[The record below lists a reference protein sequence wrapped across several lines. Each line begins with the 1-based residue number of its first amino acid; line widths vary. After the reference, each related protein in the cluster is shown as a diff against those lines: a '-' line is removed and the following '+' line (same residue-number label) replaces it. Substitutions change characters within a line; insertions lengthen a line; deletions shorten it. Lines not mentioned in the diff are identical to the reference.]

1 MRGASLPRQG
11 WGSTAHRSA
20 KQSRAQRLFTPWS
33 SPAGKR
39 PGSWN
44 RLMRQTPP
52 APADNFGAAPF
63 PQPRA
68 EKLSVHLY
76 GGRAGRWHCLRDCYG
91 ISLCLS
97 FPERTCVRVL
107 GECMDLCKSVCW
119 CVCVSFAV
127 PLLFRFLPALHR
139 VRTPSSS
146 QSRFSKWGKFSPER
160 GCAGGRSSCT
170 PSTTHP
176 ASPAPLLPLWPG
188 SGSSVP
194 TSSLREN
201 SGSPALSGL
210 PAPRSRLPPGRTW
223 KSGAGRLKPRPPT
236 QRGEWSAPH
245 PQQPT

>member
-20 KQSRAQRLFTPWS
+20 KQSRARRLFTPWS

-76 GGRAGRWHCLRDCYG
+76 GGRAGRWHCLWDCYG

-127 PLLFRFLPALHR
+127 PLLFRCLPALHR

-160 GCAGGRSSCT
+160 GCARDRSSCT
-170 PSTTHP
+170 PSTPPLTQRHLRRCSHFGR
-176 ASPAPLLPLWPG
+176 APAPACLLPRCERTLDLQSSPG
-188 SGSSVP
+188 SRLRAPGS
-194 TSSLREN
+194 RQA
-201 SGSPALSGL
+201 G
-210 PAPRSRLPPGRTW
+210 PGRV
-223 KSGAGRLKPRPPT
+223 GR
-236 QRGEWSAPH
+236 GG
-245 PQQPT
+245 